1 MTSYILEA
9 HTDRP
14 LHPEWQQTIGDKHCI
29 FCQIVARKAKAF
41 IVWEDELTIAFL

>member
-14 LHPEWQQTIGDKHCI
+14 IHPEWTGKHCI
-29 FCQIVARKAKAF
+29 FCQIAAKKAKAWV
-41 IVWEDELTIAFL
+41 VWEDELTIAFL